1 MLEKMT
7 FNHPVLTFP
16 KIRKHLQS
24 KLTDGSFLMH
34 TQGLTNE
41 GHARHVPWT
50 PFLGKFH
57 RNDYNDAKF
66 KKMYSC

>member
-1 MLEKMT
+1 MDSDGFQNFFLINMLEKMT
-7 FNHPVLTFP
+7 FNHSVLTFP

-41 GHARHVPWT
+41 GHAKYVP
-50 PFLGKFH
+50 
-57 RNDYNDAKF
+57 
-66 KKMYSC
+66 